1 MDKITFNRLVS
12 KLFVTDAPVLI
23 ALQQAKKLGSFSFDF
38 EQYSN
43 AKNGEETQY
52 LRFFAHAYNETD
64 VIFTARLIWST
75 SGIDKTEVNRYRN
88 FINELQK

>member
-1 MDKITFNRLVS
+1 MDKDTFNRLVN
-12 KLFVTDAPVLI
+12 KLFVTDVPVLM

-38 EQYSN
+38 KQYN
-43 AKNGEETQY
+43 ETQY
-52 LRFFAHAYNETD
+52 LRFFAHKYNESD

-75 SGIDKTEVNRYRN
+75 SGIDKDEVKRYRD